1 MVVAEDSTML
11 PEHLRHRRLPHG
23 PLAVA
28 LLAALATCPL
38 HAAAESVDGAAD
50 EPVAGPAGASAGADA
65 PRAAAAARDAE
76 AEREAQAARTEAAR
90 EKSLLESTS
99 TRSPNWQLDKRM
111 LPNDTTGKNA
121 EKILARMLKP
131 RTDSWA
137 DWSAPLEPLHQCG
150 EPRALPPR
158 CVPPPPC
165 HPSQPPH
172 PYDLIGVAGEPSC
185 GPIYDGPCAPRTGT
199 HDHCPHHRARRAYD
213 RFFDWFYMWK

>member
-1 MVVAEDSTML
+1 MI
-11 PEHLRHRRLPHG
+11 PKHPRRRRLTGVAPAAATTV
-23 PLAVA
+23 LAM
-28 LLAALATCPL
+28 LLAASAAGSDVPPADAPPA
-38 HAAAESVDGAAD
+38 AAAE
-50 EPVAGPAGASAGADA
+50 ASAGA
-65 PRAAAAARDAE
+65 AATAEAFRPTAAVRDAE
-76 AEREAQAARTEAAR
+76 ADREAKAARDEAAR
-90 EKSLLESTS
+90 EKALLDGTS
-99 TRSPNWQLDKRM
+99 TRSRSWQLDKRM

-121 EKILARMLKP
+121 ETILARMLKP

-137 DWSAPLEPLHQCG
+137 DWSAPLEPLHHCG

-158 CVPPPPC
+158 CVPPPPG

-172 PYDLIGVAGEPSC
+172 PFDLVGVAGEPSG